1 MSFQAPRSIWQRA
14 FSVLLACS
22 LLGFA
27 GCRSDRVS
35 VNPKDPNSPQYA
47 YRLDEL
53 ALLRMSADDILDMER
68 KKQYGQIYDE
78 YASDAFK
85 NGVSR
90 RRFLIMS
97 NCVETYL
104 GAMEEFDPN
113 ELGFHRDVVKGQK
126 SQGDTFLDV
135 LTRKVQRIQ
144 GTIEEQLVFA
154 PNGLNFK
161 LNGLYWIAKDKQFLQ
176 CIAESPQVEA
186 STTPKEKEAT
196 GSPEPGSSEQPVA
209 NQAASGETPKG
220 EDTGKTGEQGSHPA
234 AETGPEAEP
243 TKQAELAAPV
253 QEMKPAEIR
262 KQPLEARPAGAGA
275 VIDQRPSPKKPRKIQ
290 LEDQPGQAT
299 GDATNKTSA
308 PIPGS
313 GGNETKPANQPP
325 IPGAPD
331 ESRH

>member
-1 MSFQAPRSIWQRA
+1 MSFLATRSTWQRA

-53 ALLRMSADDILDMER
+53 ALLRMTADDILDMER

-97 NCVETYL
+97 NCVENYL

-126 SQGDTFLDV
+126 NQGDTFLDV
-135 LTRKVQRIQ
+135 LNRKVQRIQ

-186 STTPKEKEAT
+186 STTPKAEEAT
-196 GSPEPGSSEQPVA
+196 GSAEPGGTEA
-209 NQAASGETPKG
+209 NQPASGETPKA
-220 EDTGKTGEQGSHPA
+220 EDTGKTEEQGSAPA
-234 AETGPEAEP
+234 AETAQPEPGTEP
-243 TKQAELAAPV
+243 AKQAEPAAPV

-275 VIDQRPSPKKPRKIQ
+275 VVDQRPSPKKPRKIQ
-290 LEDQPGQAT
+290 LEDQPGQAN
-299 GDATNKTSA
+299 GDAANKTSA

-313 GGNETKPANQPP
+313 GGNEAKPANQPP